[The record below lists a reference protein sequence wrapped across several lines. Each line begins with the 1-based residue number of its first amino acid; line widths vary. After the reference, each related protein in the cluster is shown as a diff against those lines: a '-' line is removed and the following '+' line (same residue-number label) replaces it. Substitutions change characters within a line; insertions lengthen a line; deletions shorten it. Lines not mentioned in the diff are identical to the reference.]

1 MGFGN
6 LFKKKDKSKGDG
18 ASGADADRRMATQE
32 LADREAA
39 EQDAIRDA
47 LAHAIPTGVDIQIKL
62 QTQEGKLYHLIKVK
76 NDTNDIMGDVKVA
89 IAPEDEALVSCPKA
103 RKSAKFID
111 PGSSEVFKF
120 TLYPK
125 MICGS
130 TNIQGLI
137 RYFDFADK
145 MQQEFILPEH
155 RLNITYPEITGME
168 VDEDV
173 WRVNM
178 GSMKAFEVETEELTF
193 EPSKLFTHFSK
204 IIAKMGF
211 YPLKPNIVP
220 SLYRGQGKFFG
231 LDPLKEPHCVEVQVI
246 GRGGT
251 SRLLFRVWTPSVTRS
266 MGITFRFLGRVDRK
280 IDIKNKVKFTKEVKE
295 S

>member
-6 LFKKKDKSKGDG
+6 LFKKKSKSKGND
-18 ASGADADRRMATQE
+18 ASSLDADRRTAAAERT
-32 LADREAA
+32 DREAA
-39 EQDAIRDA
+39 EQAAIQDA
-47 LAHAIPTGVDIQIKL
+47 LAHAIPTGVDIQTKL
-62 QTQEGKLYHLIKVK
+62 QTSEGKLYHLIKVK
-76 NDTNDIMGDVKVA
+76 NETSDIMGDVKVA
-89 IAPEDEALVSCPKA
+89 IAPEDEHLVSCA
-103 RKSAKFID
+103 TATKSAKFID

-120 TLYPK
+120 TLIPK
-125 MICGS
+125 MKCGS

-155 RLNITYPEITGME
+155 RLNITYPEITSMD

-178 GSMKAFEVETEELTF
+178 GRMKAFEVETEELTF
-193 EPSKLFTHFSK
+193 EPSKLFTHFTK
-204 IIAKMGF
+204 IIEKMGF
-211 YPLKPNIVP
+211 FPLKPNIVP

-251 SRLLFRVWTPSVTRS
+251 SRLLLRVWTPSVTRS
-266 MGITFRFLGRVDRK
+266 MGITFRFLGRVDKK
-280 IDIKNKVKFTKEVKE
+280 IDIKNKIKFSK
-295 S
+295 